1 MSAAPASYNGFSTL
15 RTTQAPKRTIHTTQ
29 YKTSGKLNSTSG
41 GPRSA
46 VALAAKIHSCTYLS
60 THDRPSAHGPCAAF
74 TFPFFSPF
82 FLAVCNERAEERSNL
97 AFTSIRDSTGLFSQA
112 VSSAQLA
119 SSHTHTGTQLTS
131 PGSREFLTQ
140 YYTSLAEPGPYHYEL
155 RLHF

>member
-60 THDRPSAHGPCAAF
+60 THGRPTGLAPRLYFHS
-74 TFPFFSPF
+74 SPLF

-112 VSSAQLA
+112 VSSAQLV
-119 SSHTHTGTQLTS
+119 SSHTRTQLTS
-131 PGSREFLTQ
+131 PSSREFLTQ
-140 YYTSLAEPGPYHYEL
+140 YYTSLAEPGLYHHEL
-155 RLHF
+155 RLHFVI